1 MCVLLHVVMY
11 TFLWDKLGV
20 GKMEGDTLITLL
32 RFKITEKC
40 TLQD

>member
-20 GKMEGDTLITLL
+20 GKMEGDTFLL
-32 RFKITEKC
+32 HY
-40 TLQD
+40 